1 MKARFDK
8 RQNKVTVK
16 QLNEKDYIFLCLN
29 GKVVKETPEGQEE
42 EQTFYEYDY
51 TEIVEETGVIDL
63 NDVKKNPEQYASYK
77 PKQEK
82 KPEEKIAGVIIA
94 ILGRNDRRIYSIIRK
109 EQDMYNILLKMKT
122 KFEQEQWLKMVDQ
135 AKTRGKLTYEEYKKL
150 IETE

>member
-16 QLNEKDYIFLCLN
+16 QLNGKDYIFLCLN
-29 GKVVKETPEGQEE
+29 GKVVKETPEGQEEE

-63 NDVKKNPEQYASYK
+63 NDAKKNPEQYASYK

-82 KPEEKIAGVIIA
+82 KPEEKI
-94 ILGRNDRRIYSIIRK
+94 DKHMKRR
-109 EQDMYNILLKMKT
+109 
-122 KFEQEQWLKMVDQ
+122 
-135 AKTRGKLTYEEYKKL
+135 KL
-150 IETE
+150 ETPALCQYLAEK

>member
-8 RQNKVTVK
+8 KQNKVTVK

-82 KPEEKIAGVIIA
+82 KPEEKIAELEEKVESQA
-94 ILGRNDRRIYSIIRK
+94 
-109 EQDMYNILLKMKT
+109 LLLQYLAEMT
-122 KFEQEQWLKMVDQ
+122 DVYIPE
-135 AKTRGKLTYEEYKKL
+135 
-150 IETE
+150 

>member
-8 RQNKVTVK
+8 KQNKVTVK
-16 QLNEKDYIFLCLN
+16 QLNGKDYIFLCLN

-63 NDVKKNPEQYASYK
+63 NDVKKNQEQYASYK

-82 KPEEKIAGVIIA
+82 KPEEKIAA
-94 ILGRNDRRIYSIIRK
+94 LEEK
-109 EQDMYNILLKMKT
+109 AETQALLLQYLAEIT
-122 KFEQEQWLKMVDQ
+122 DV
-135 AKTRGKLTYEEYKKL
+135 Y
-150 IETE
+150 IP

>member
-16 QLNEKDYIFLCLN
+16 QLNGKDYIFLCLN

-82 KPEEKIAGVIIA
+82 KPEEKI
-94 ILGRNDRRIYSIIRK
+94 DRKS
-109 EQDMYNILLKMKT
+109 
-122 KFEQEQWLKMVDQ
+122 
-135 AKTRGKLTYEEYKKL
+135 TRLNSSH
-150 IETE
+150 